1 MKIVTLGLSISS
13 SWGNGHATTFR
24 SLYKGLNM
32 RGHDLYFLER
42 EVPWYAGKNRDFEKG
57 EGYSLIFY
65 SDLQELKEEYEQL
78 ISSADVVIVGSY
90 VPDGVE
96 VIDWVSKTAKG
107 LKLFYD
113 IDTPVTLEKL
123 HKCDYEY
130 LRPEQINLFDAY
142 LSFSGGRTLDIL
154 EHEYNAKV
162 AKHFY
167 CSFDP
172 DLYYP
177 CDKEEKWILGYLGTY
192 SFDRQPGVDQL
203 LLQPSKIY
211 PQQYVVAGPSYPQRI
226 KWPDNIK
233 RIEHLPPSEHLE
245 FYCSQR
251 FTLNVTRK
259 AMKAL
264 GHSPSVRLFEAAACG
279 TAIISDWWEGLD
291 ELFIPGEEII
301 IADTTKDVI
310 EAFDDYDR
318 EKAKEM
324 GLKAREKVINEH
336 SGYARA
342 GQLEQ
347 YVSELTNVLV

>member
-24 SLYKGLNM
+24 SLYKGLEM
-32 RGHDLYFLER
+32 RGHELYFLER
-42 EVPWYAGKNRDFEKG
+42 DVPWYSGNRDFSKG
-57 EGYSLIFY
+57 EGYELIFY
-65 SDLQELKEEYEQL
+65 SNLQELKNKYDQL
-78 ISSADVVIVGSY
+78 ITDADVVIVGSY

-96 VIDWVSKTAKG
+96 VIEWVTKTAKG
-107 LKLFYD
+107 IKIFYD

-130 LRPEQINLFDAY
+130 LRPEQISLFDAY
-142 LSFSGGRTLDIL
+142 FSFSGGRTLEIL
-154 EHEYNAKV
+154 EQEYGAKV
-162 AKHFY
+162 AKPFY

-172 DLYYP
+172 DLYFP
-177 CDKEEKWILGYLGTY
+177 TDSDEKWLLGYLGTY
-192 SFDRQPGVDQL
+192 SFDRQRGLDQL
-203 LLQPSKIY
+203 LLQTSKIY
-211 PQQYVVAGPSYPQRI
+211 PSEYVVAGPSYPERI
-226 KWPDNIK
+226 KWPDNVQ
-233 RIEHLPPSEHLE
+233 RLEHLPPSEHLD
-245 FYCSQR
+245 FYCNQR

-259 AMKAL
+259 AMKSL

-291 ELFIPGEEII
+291 ELFTPGEEII
-301 IADTTKDVI
+301 IASTTKDVI

-347 YVSELTNVLV
+347 YVSELTNVPV